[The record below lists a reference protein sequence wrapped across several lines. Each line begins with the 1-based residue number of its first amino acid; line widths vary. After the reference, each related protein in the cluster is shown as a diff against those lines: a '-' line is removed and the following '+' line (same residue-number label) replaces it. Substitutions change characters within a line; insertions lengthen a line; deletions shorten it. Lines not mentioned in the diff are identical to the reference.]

1 MERFLK
7 KIGVENI
14 QRFDGCYFS
23 ELVSE
28 KKVNR
33 LIVEIS
39 CPSLLN
45 YDDYKDL
52 FQQIYKMAENPKGFE
67 TRLSFKYQNEDKN
80 LHNFL
85 NSWQN
90 DGASSIETYF
100 DYNPKEKLIVTE
112 YNPET
117 EMIIK
122 EDVIKLNNFLSK
134 INCSIK
140 AVAKQSCDDFF
151 DEQIPLENEE
161 PPINED
167 EYEEEEKSSNKP
179 IIQKITSQS
188 L

>member
-1 MERFLK
+1 MDSLMERFLK

-33 LIVEIS
+33 LIMKIS

-85 NSWQN
+85 NSS
-90 DGASSIETYF
+90 A
-100 DYNPKEKLIVTE
+100 P
-112 YNPET
+112 
-117 EMIIK
+117 
-122 EDVIKLNNFLSK
+122 
-134 INCSIK
+134 
-140 AVAKQSCDDFF
+140 
-151 DEQIPLENEE
+151 
-161 PPINED
+161 
-167 EYEEEEKSSNKP
+167 
-179 IIQKITSQS
+179 
-188 L
+188 

>member
-33 LIVEIS
+33 LIMEIS

-67 TRLSFKYQNEDKN
+67 TRLSFKYHHFAKN
-80 LHNFL
+80 SKNYVNSCLHF
-85 NSWQN
+85 
-90 DGASSIETYF
+90 GI
-100 DYNPKEKLIVTE
+100 
-112 YNPET
+112 
-117 EMIIK
+117 
-122 EDVIKLNNFLSK
+122 
-134 INCSIK
+134 
-140 AVAKQSCDDFF
+140 
-151 DEQIPLENEE
+151 
-161 PPINED
+161 
-167 EYEEEEKSSNKP
+167 
-179 IIQKITSQS
+179 
-188 L
+188 